1 MNGCCPTH
9 ADSIYHGEE
18 CYWYWPCGC
27 PKKRSNESKLKPH
40 KHVFQG
46 IDGGDGQ
53 EEAREDPPLPPEA
66 AGAVRKSPVALP
78 GQGELPANLE
88 RDLRLLLPSDW
99 LDWTPDRGPQ

>member
-53 EEAREDPPLPPEA
+53 EEAREDINRPDKSLAWTGKKWAMKPPRFRI
-66 AGAVRKSPVALP
+66 VKVVWKVVA
-78 GQGELPANLE
+78 
-88 RDLRLLLPSDW
+88 R
-99 LDWTPDRGPQ
+99 

>member
-46 IDGGDGQ
+46 ASSPPERQGDAIDGGDGQ
-53 EEAREDPPLPPEA
+53 EEAREDINRPDKSLAWTGKKWAMKPPRFRI
-66 AGAVRKSPVALP
+66 VKVVWKVVA
-78 GQGELPANLE
+78 
-88 RDLRLLLPSDW
+88 R
-99 LDWTPDRGPQ
+99 